1 MKDGIEMNDI
11 TDREYEFEIPEVQ
24 RTPVKSATILVN
36 MTLWNQIHNKLK
48 EQETALRKISDRCC
62 EPCCIYADEALGEKK

>member
-1 MKDGIEMNDI
+1 MKDGIEMNDEQYKI
-11 TDREYEFEIPEVQ
+11 DRSRSTHYNSSTMI
-24 RTPVKSATILVN
+24 VN